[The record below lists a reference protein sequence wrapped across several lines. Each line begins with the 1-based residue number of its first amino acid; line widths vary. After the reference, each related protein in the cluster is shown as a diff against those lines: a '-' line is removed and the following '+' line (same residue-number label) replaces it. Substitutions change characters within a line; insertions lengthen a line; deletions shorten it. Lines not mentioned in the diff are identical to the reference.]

1 MPGNWLAATGN
12 SPPVADA
19 LRQALAIAGKDLA
32 IEWRTKTALVS
43 SLAFA
48 VLVLAVLFFARDPTA
63 VSPLDIAPGALWVT
77 FTFAAMIGLNR
88 AFLLERENRAMD
100 GILLAPVPPGA
111 VFVGKLAANLVFVG
125 TVELVSL
132 PLFVLFYDVGWG
144 RGLLPLLGVTAMAT
158 LAFVAIGTLL
168 SSMVVRTRFAELM
181 LPLLLLPFLVPPVV
195 GAVQVTARILA
206 QRPLSEV
213 AGWLKLLAAFDIAF
227 VTASTLLFRATLEE

>member
-1 MPGNWLAATGN
+1 MGDL
-12 SPPVADA
+12 
-19 LRQALAIAGKDLA
+19 LRAALAIAGKDLA
-32 IEWRTKTALVS
+32 IEWRTKTAFVS
-43 SLAFA
+43 SMTFA

-63 VSPLDIAPGALWVT
+63 VGAVEVAPGALWVT

-100 GILLAPVPPGA
+100 GILLSEVPPVA
-111 VFVGKLAANLVFVG
+111 VFFGKLAANLVFVG

-132 PLFVLFYDVGWG
+132 PIFILFYDVPIG
-144 RGLLPLLGVTAMAT
+144 RGLPALALITIMAT
-158 LAFVAIGTLL
+158 VAFVAVGTLL

-206 QRPLSEV
+206 ERPLSEV
-213 AGWLKLLAAFDIAF
+213 QGWLKLLAAFDIVF
-227 VTASTLLFRATLEE
+227 VTLSTLLFEATLEE